1 MSVINPDLEEIF
13 LFLKERTQNWN
24 NAYFSPNIP
33 ETTESNTR
41 LNFPIPENEKIEVI
55 IDEAFLKQNTGKSG
69 YVFTDKKIYI
79 KPPFKETH
87 SVSYD
92 ELYKTPY
99 SFFRE
104 KIPENESAPEKDMA
118 SVCQKIKN
126 IVMYTDPDHRK
137 PIPDPD
143 KSRHPVRDWFV
154 CAFSFIFFIV
164 LFPWLSWVLIGPRV
178 PFPTLV
184 KYLSLVSLL
193 SWFIWFHSH
202 RVTVKMKDRHSLYT
216 LLKRIIT
223 GVFFSAGFVGAVA
236 LDRIRSNPDLSA
248 GSLIQ
253 TLSVSFLLSAVCI
266 LVLFWMQK
274 FFHQITINAKIKSIA
289 EKYIENREKERKEG
303 LLGLLDAGVCDLD
316 NDQDIRKVCH
326 KIANV
331 TINPLKGLSDLFENI
346 DLMTFFEHAK
356 DRGYDFTRWGKPED
370 IEEEIKWN

>member
-1 MSVINPDLEEIF
+1 M
-13 LFLKERTQNWN
+13 FLKEKTQNWF

-33 ETTESNTR
+33 ETTESNAR
-41 LNFPIPENEKIEVI
+41 LNFPIPEYEKIEVI

-69 YVFTDKKIYI
+69 FVFTDNKIYI

-137 PIPDPD
+137 PIHDPD

-154 CAFSFIFFIV
+154 SAFSFIFFIV
-164 LFPWLSWVLIGPRV
+164 LFPWLSWDLIGPMV

-202 RVTVKMKDRHSLYT
+202 RVTVKKKDRHSLYT
-216 LLKRIIT
+216 LFKRIIT

-274 FFHQITINAKIKSIA
+274 FFHRIRINAKIKSIA
-289 EKYIENREKERKEG
+289 EKYIEKREKEGKEG
-303 LLGLLDAGVCDLD
+303 LLGLSDAGVCDLD

-331 TINPLKGLSDLFENI
+331 TINPLKGLSDLLENI
-346 DLMTFFEHAK
+346 DLMTFFEYAK

-370 IEEEIKWN
+370 IINELKGTNHGY